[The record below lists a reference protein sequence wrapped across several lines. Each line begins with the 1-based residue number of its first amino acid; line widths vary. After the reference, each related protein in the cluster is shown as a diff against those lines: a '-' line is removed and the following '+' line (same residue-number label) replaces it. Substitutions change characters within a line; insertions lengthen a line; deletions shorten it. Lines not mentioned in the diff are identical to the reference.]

1 MPSTP
6 ARTPDEEQL
15 LEFLEELKIHMECLR
30 NTLRGQFA
38 CANAILNDLWRRV
51 EGLEQQQ
58 TAKSPKRKRQ
68 RPQKKRPERAVTLP
82 GPEND
87 LQCFPSLLFPSA
99 RQHGIAFN

>member
-38 CANAILNDLWRRV
+38 CANAILNDLRHRV
-51 EGLEQQQ
+51 EVLEQP
-58 TAKSPKRKRQ
+58 AKSPKRKR
-68 RPQKKRPERAVTLP
+68 
-82 GPEND
+82 
-87 LQCFPSLLFPSA
+87 
-99 RQHGIAFN
+99 

>member
-51 EGLEQQQ
+51 EVLEQ
-58 TAKSPKRKRQ
+58 TAKSPKSKRE
-68 RPQKKRPERAVTLP
+68 RPQKKRPERLRSLR
-82 GPEND
+82 PEEERRHWF
-87 LQCFPSLLFPSA
+87 QCAGTPRFASPS
-99 RQHGIAFN
+99 